1 MTETL
6 ELQAKATRG
15 PTRRFEQR
23 KTAIVA
29 SAVEVLNRKGV
40 RGMTLGEVAASL
52 NLVPTGVIYYFKNK
66 EDLAAACFLKGVE
79 GFSQFLAAGE
89 TGAGARER
97 LTRFFDAYLD

>member
-6 ELQAKATRG
+6 ELPAKATRG

-40 RGMTLGEVAASL
+40 RGMTLGEVRR
-52 NLVPTGVIYYFKNK
+52 V
-66 EDLAAACFLKGVE
+66 
-79 GFSQFLAAGE
+79 
-89 TGAGARER
+89 
-97 LTRFFDAYLD
+97 

>member
-1 MTETL
+1 MTILRSIGTS
-6 ELQAKATRG
+6 AYRVKI
-15 PTRRFEQR
+15 RFDALSFVSSAS
-23 KTAIVA
+23 TAIVA

-79 GFSQFLAAGE
+79 
-89 TGAGARER
+89 R
-97 LTRFFDAYLD
+97 